1 MKAVWIIGAGVAGL
15 SAALTLAR
23 HGQESVLVSSAPSVR
38 AQSVMA
44 EGGINAALDTKGQG
58 DSMEEHFRDT
68 MEAGCG
74 LADPNAVRALT
85 EGAAEVVRTLA
96 RLGVAFNRTEGGALD
111 LRYFGGQKKKRT
123 AFAQSSTGRQVM
135 AALIQEARRWEDRGL
150 IRRKDH
156 HEVVKYLTR
165 GQNECTGCI
174 ILDKYT
180 KSCEILS
187 GTGLLASGG
196 LNGLFGRTTG
206 AVQNTGAAAA
216 AAYLAGAACANLEMI
231 QYHPTTAAI
240 SGKRA
245 LLSEAARG
253 EGGRLFVLRD
263 GSRWYYMEEK
273 YPELKN
279 LMPRD
284 VVSRETEAVCRE
296 CGQDTAWLDL
306 TGVDK
311 EVLSERLGDLT
322 EFCREFLHRDPR
334 REPIP
339 VYPGIHYFMGGLYVD
354 AAHRTTLR
362 GLYAAGECAC
372 QYHGANRLGGNS
384 LLGAIF
390 GGYTAAQTIL
400 RDIPLPEM
408 CAAEAEKAA
417 EDWRAL
423 CGAVAARREIVSCA
437 AAEAELSRIL
447 NGCLGIR
454 RQEVS
459 LHAGAAALAELTARV
474 RAGWDREA
482 GAARQYALEAQ
493 LSLAAAMV
501 ESALARKES
510 RGAHFRTDFPR
521 RDDARYQKTT
531 VARWKGGSAEITF
544 EPIAKEAQPCAII

>member
-15 SAALTLAR
+15 SAALTLAQK
-23 HGQESVLVSSAPSVR
+23 GQESVLVSSAPSER

-58 DSMEEHFRDT
+58 DSTEEHFRDT
-68 MEAGCG
+68 MKAGCG

-85 EGAAEVVRTLA
+85 EGAPEVVRALA
-96 RLGVAFNRTEGGALD
+96 RLGVAFNRTESGALD
-111 LRYFGGQKKKRT
+111 LRYFGGQKKQRT

-135 AALIQEARRWEDRGL
+135 AALIQEARRWEARGL

-156 HEVVKYLTR
+156 HEVVKFLTR
-165 GQNECTGCI
+165 GENECTGCI
-174 ILDKYT
+174 ILDQYT

-231 QYHPTTAAI
+231 QYHPTTTAI

-245 LLSEAARG
+245 LISEAARG
-253 EGGRLFVLRD
+253 EGGRLFVLR
-263 GSRWYYMEEK
+263 GGTRWYYMEEK

-284 VVSRETEAVCRE
+284 VVSRETEKVCRE

-306 TGVDK
+306 TGVK
-311 EVLSERLGDLT
+311 EEVLSEKLGDLA

-384 LLGAIF
+384 LLGAAF

-400 RDIPLPEM
+400 QDTPIQGLS
-408 CAAEAEKAA
+408 AAEAAEAA
-417 EDWRAL
+417 EGWRAV
-423 CGAVAARREIVSCA
+423 CDAMAARREAVSCA
-437 AAEAELSRIL
+437 AVEAELSRIL
-447 NGCLGIR
+447 NDCLGIR

-459 LHAGAAALAELTARV
+459 LCTGAAALAELTRHV
-474 RAGWDREA
+474 CAGQDREA
-482 GAARQYALEAQ
+482 GAARQYALEAR
-493 LSLAAAMV
+493 LALATAMV
-501 ESALARKES
+501 ESAWARKES

-521 RDDARYQKTT
+521 RDDAHYQKTT
-531 VARWKGGSAEITF
+531 VARRHSGGAEISF
-544 EPIAKEAQPCAII
+544 EPIAEEARP

>member
-206 AVQNTGAAAA
+206 AVQNTGGAAA
-216 AAYLAGAACANLEMI
+216 AAYLAGAACANLE
-231 QYHPTTAAI
+231 
-240 SGKRA
+240 
-245 LLSEAARG
+245 
-253 EGGRLFVLRD
+253 
-263 GSRWYYMEEK
+263 
-273 YPELKN
+273 
-279 LMPRD
+279 
-284 VVSRETEAVCRE
+284 
-296 CGQDTAWLDL
+296 
-306 TGVDK
+306 
-311 EVLSERLGDLT
+311 
-322 EFCREFLHRDPR
+322 
-334 REPIP
+334 
-339 VYPGIHYFMGGLYVD
+339 
-354 AAHRTTLR
+354 
-362 GLYAAGECAC
+362 
-372 QYHGANRLGGNS
+372 
-384 LLGAIF
+384 
-390 GGYTAAQTIL
+390 
-400 RDIPLPEM
+400 
-408 CAAEAEKAA
+408 
-417 EDWRAL
+417 
-423 CGAVAARREIVSCA
+423 
-437 AAEAELSRIL
+437 
-447 NGCLGIR
+447 
-454 RQEVS
+454 
-459 LHAGAAALAELTARV
+459 
-474 RAGWDREA
+474 
-482 GAARQYALEAQ
+482 
-493 LSLAAAMV
+493 
-501 ESALARKES
+501 
-510 RGAHFRTDFPR
+510 
-521 RDDARYQKTT
+521 
-531 VARWKGGSAEITF
+531 
-544 EPIAKEAQPCAII
+544 